1 MPNGQFDE
9 ERPAAKSSESLRRR
23 HDRLLRNIRGNP
35 FWIWLLLIFVWYGA
49 HGYFAA
55 PTMPWSEIDMGRFL
69 LLMILIGLWPVA
81 WASWWIWVWPIAIL
95 ATLAAAF
102 LLAMLAAIAV
112 SLGGV
117 PPDQMDS
124 LVRTLLTIIVLWTVA
139 MNVLGAGVAMS
150 LKRRFRPRPT
160 FWILLV
166 TAWAGLGTG
175 WCLGLVIR

>member
-9 ERPAAKSSESLRRR
+9 ERPAVKSSESLRRR
-23 HDRLLRNIRGNP
+23 CDRLFRNIRENL

-124 LVRTLLTIIVLWTVA
+124 LMRTLLTIIVIWTVA